1 MSHVGIARKQL
12 CLLNSKDKKKK
23 KGICVNVN
31 EVTPQF
37 SVLEEEKA
45 VKMSFVLSFGKWI
58 CVFNL
63 IHYA

>member
-1 MSHVGIARKQL
+1 MSHVCIARKQL

-23 KGICVNVN
+23 VICVNVN
-31 EVTPQF
+31 EVIPQF

-63 IHYA
+63 IQYA

>member
-1 MSHVGIARKQL
+1 M
-12 CLLNSKDKKKK
+12 
-23 KGICVNVN
+23 NVN